1 MPVKIGNFRPTSME
15 RVEELRRSKV
25 RRGDDPGMAELLDNV
40 ESGVPQEVPVA
51 GDQRPKGM
59 RIAIARAAKRR
70 GLAVEMF
77 EANDEQGGP
86 VVVVVKS
93 APAVKPPQVQPSGNG
108 RRRGRP
114 RKQEHGSW
122 TDTKSGGISGEP
134 YGDGDSV
141 EES

>member
-15 RVEELRRSKV
+15 RVEELRSSKV
-25 RRGDDPGMAELLDNV
+25 RQSGDPGMAKLLDNV

-51 GDQRPKGM
+51 GDQTPKGM

-70 GLAVEMF
+70 GLTVEMF
-77 EANDEQGGP
+77 EANDEQGSP

-93 APAVKPPQVQPSGNG
+93 EPAVKPQQGQPSGHG

-114 RKQEHGSW
+114 RKQEHSSW
-122 TDTKSGGISGEP
+122 TDMQSGGISGES
-134 YGDGDSV
+134 Y
-141 EES
+141 EEGVQVQES